1 MTTIQE
7 QLKKS
12 KSDLTVTEVDDILGE
27 DSDYDYG
34 RQISA
39 EFIERL
45 GFDTTPQ
52 ALLNGVPLQQSLLN
66 SDDFEET
73 ILTEIMQQTPTLQKA
88 VYRGELSD
96 REDVVDYLMN
106 LPHIMPRLNQR
117 ILSSDEPHFLDL
129 SGEAHTDISNVN
141 ALAQLSVRDM
151 TATLTHNLKYF
162 TTKFS
167 HEKLLGNS
175 LSFITIW
182 VHADLNTENG
192 AKLLKNALSHMVRY
206 RRFLKSTQKLN
217 IFTLIFTESIKQYSS
232 SSYSEYRRC

>member
-1 MTTIQE
+1 MKTIRE
-7 QLKKS
+7 QLQKS
-12 KSDLTVTEVDDILGE
+12 KSELTAAQVDDILGE

-39 EFIERL
+39 EFVERL
-45 GFDTTPQ
+45 GFDKTPQ

-73 ILTEIMQQTPTLQKA
+73 ILTEIMHQTPILQKA
-88 VYRGELSD
+88 VYRGDVSD
-96 REDVVDYLMN
+96 HDDIVDYLMN
-106 LPHIMPRLNQR
+106 MPHIMPRLNQR
-117 ILSSDEPHFLDL
+117 ILSGDDVRFLDL

-167 HEKLLGNS
+167 HEKVLGNAI
-175 LSFITIW
+175 SFISIW
-182 VHADLNTENG
+182 VVTDLNTDNG

-206 RRFLKSTQKLN
+206 RF
-217 IFTLIFTESIKQYSS
+217 IKFK
-232 SSYSEYRRC
+232 

>member
-1 MTTIQE
+1 MKTIQE

-12 KSDLTVTEVDDILGE
+12 KSDLTATQIDDILGE

-88 VYRGELSD
+88 VYRGEISD
-96 REDVVDYLMN
+96 HDDIVDYLMN

-117 ILSSDEPHFLDL
+117 ILSGDEPRFLDL

-167 HEKLLGNS
+167 HEKLLGNP

-182 VHADLNTENG
+182 VVADLNTENG
-192 AKLLKNALSHMVRY
+192 AKLLKNALSHMVRIQAL
-206 RRFLKSTQKLN
+206 FTTQ
-217 IFTLIFTESIKQYSS
+217 S
-232 SSYSEYRRC
+232 